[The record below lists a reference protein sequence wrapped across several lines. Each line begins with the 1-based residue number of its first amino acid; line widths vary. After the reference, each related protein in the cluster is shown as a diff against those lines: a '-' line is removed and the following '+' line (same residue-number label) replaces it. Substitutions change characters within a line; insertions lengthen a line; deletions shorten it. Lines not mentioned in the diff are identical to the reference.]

1 MVSVNFHSYSN
12 EEVLEGYL
20 NARVNGN
27 TFTVYRLY
35 VEPEHRR
42 KGVGSSLLS
51 LIPKHLDVELACIP
65 LTVAG
70 DTKLKAVSE
79 AALRRFYWK
88 NGFRN
93 ARKKV
98 LSNLLRRKGKK

>member
-1 MVSVNFHSYSN
+1 MVSVNFHSYSK

-27 TFTVYRLY
+27 TFTVHRLY

-51 LIPKHLDVELACIP
+51 LIPKHLDVELAAISMR
-65 LTVAG
+65 G
-70 DTKLKAVSE
+70 KNAVSE
-79 AALRRFYWK
+79 EALRRFYWK